1 MSLSINNEFL
11 VSEDNSYALNGP
23 WRVLDFQYIEYGTI
37 DGIRFLSLN
46 AQCPIEVR
54 IRILEDSSEVLVF
67 FAGDTFNAT
76 WVESRLDGEAVLEF
90 FRQNEFFNQD
100 EDPMNFQMAGGRKKL
115 RKRLSKSR
123 KSKRRS
129 KHSN

>member
-23 WRVLDFQYIEYGTI
+23 WRVLDFQYVEYGTI
-37 DGIRFLSLN
+37 DGIRFLALN

-67 FAGDTFNAT
+67 FAEDTFNAT

-100 EDPMNFQMAGGRKKL
+100 EDPINMQMAGGRKK
-115 RKRLSKSR
+115 KRSKSR

-129 KHSN
+129 KH

>member
-1 MSLSINNEFL
+1 MSLSINNDFL

-67 FAGDTFNAT
+67 FADDTFNAT

-90 FRQNEFFNQD
+90 FRQNED
-100 EDPMNFQMAGGRKKL
+100 EDSMNFQMAGGRKN
-115 RKRLSKSR
+115 R
-123 KSKRRS
+123 KRRS
-129 KHSN
+129 KTRKTSKRGSKH